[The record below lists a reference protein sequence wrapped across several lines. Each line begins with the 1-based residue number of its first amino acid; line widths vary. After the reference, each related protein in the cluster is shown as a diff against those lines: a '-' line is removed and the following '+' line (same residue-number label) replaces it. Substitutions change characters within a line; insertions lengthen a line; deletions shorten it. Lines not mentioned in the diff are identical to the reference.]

1 MTDTEIKETYE
12 IHLEGTGPKT
22 GLTTS
27 AGLPDLPVASP
38 PSFGGP
44 GETWTPEHLFVA
56 SVSSCLMTTFHTIAE
71 ISRLKVLGYRDS
83 ASGRLVKGEDGR
95 YRIDSVTLRPMVQ
108 VEDPTQ
114 VEKAHRLLEKAEEAC
129 LISRS
134 ISAEV
139 VLEPVVE
146 VMKQG
151 TAAR

>member
-1 MTDTEIKETYE
+1 MRSTWPE
-12 IHLEGTGPKT
+12 PKT

-27 AGLPDLPVASP
+27 PGLPDLPIASP

-71 ISRLKVLGYRDS
+71 IARLKVLAYRDS
-83 ASGRLVKGEDGR
+83 ASGRLVKDEDRR
-95 YRIDSVTLRPMVQ
+95 YRIDSVTLRPKVE

-114 VEKAHRLLEKAEEAC
+114 VEKAHHLLEKAEKAC

-134 ISAEV
+134 IAAEV
-139 VLEPVVE
+139 TLEPVVKGAGNSSA
-146 VMKQG
+146 VRG
-151 TAAR
+151 RCIP